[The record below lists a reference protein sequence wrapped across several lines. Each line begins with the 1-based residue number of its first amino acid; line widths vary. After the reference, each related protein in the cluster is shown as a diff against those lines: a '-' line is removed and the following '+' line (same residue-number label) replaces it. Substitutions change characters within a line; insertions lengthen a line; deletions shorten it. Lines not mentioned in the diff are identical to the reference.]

1 MKITKKQ
8 LKQIIKEEVETT
20 LIKENLQTF
29 CPQLVTSLNAVTTQD
44 KARADVLA
52 AFSLA
57 FEELKDGLVTTGKT
71 YGVDQGGQDQD
82 SKNWQSL
89 MSTVQEILLQ
99 LKGPTNR

>member
-29 CPQLVTSLNAVTTQD
+29 CPDLVTSLNAVTSQGG
-44 KARADVLA
+44 ARADVLA

-57 FEELKDGLVTTGKT
+57 FEELKAGLTKTGET
-71 YGVDQGGQDQD
+71 YGLDQGGKDQD
-82 SKNWQSL
+82 SQDLQIL
-89 MSTVQEILLQ
+89 MTTVQKILSQ
-99 LKGPTNR
+99 LTT